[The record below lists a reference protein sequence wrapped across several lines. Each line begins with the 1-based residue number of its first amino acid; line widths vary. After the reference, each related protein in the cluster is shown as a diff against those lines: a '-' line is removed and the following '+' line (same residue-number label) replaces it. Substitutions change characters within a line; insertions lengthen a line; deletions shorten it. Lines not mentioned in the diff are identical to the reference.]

1 MSIYELT
8 QKVKTAGQ
16 TRTHEQRI
24 KLLKDA
30 HVLDSKGRFDERFF
44 RSSKTCDA
52 QTSSDKT

>member
-30 HVLDSKGRFDERFF
+30 HVLDSEGRFDKRFF
-44 RSSKTCDA
+44 SSSKPSDS
-52 QTSSDKT
+52 QTASHKT